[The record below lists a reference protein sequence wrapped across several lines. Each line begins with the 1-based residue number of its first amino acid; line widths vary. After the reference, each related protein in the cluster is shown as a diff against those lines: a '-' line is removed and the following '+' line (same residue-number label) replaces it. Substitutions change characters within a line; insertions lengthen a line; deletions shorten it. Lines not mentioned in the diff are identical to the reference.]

1 MLRAALGIFLLLH
14 GLLWCSVG
22 HCASR
27 QVRPTRPLL
36 IAHQLHNSLRMH
48 LNARGCTLPLGC
60 ACFEWRDP
68 DARHPVPQ
76 QPSCLVTNRSTAV
89 GPSSYGYAAYVNK
102 DHPPG
107 PPLPPPNPAPDPA
120 PAPPVRPPL
129 YTIRGAIE
137 VDTNENTM
145 FMWHEQLYVLENMC
159 VSARHAFH
167 NCLI

>member
-1 MLRAALGIFLLLH
+1 MRAALGICLLLH
-14 GLLWCSVG
+14 GLHWRSVG
-22 HCASR
+22 RCASR
-27 QVRPTRPLL
+27 QVRPTHSLL
-36 IAHQLHNSLRMH
+36 IAHWFHNSPRIH
-48 LNARGCTLPLGC
+48 IVIRGCDLPLGC

-68 DARHPVPQ
+68 GTRHPVPQ

-89 GPSSYGYAAYVNK
+89 DPSSYGYSAYVNK
-102 DHPPG
+102 DRPPG
-107 PPLPPPNPAPDPA
+107 PPPPPPPTPA

-159 VSARHAFH
+159 VSG
-167 NCLI
+167 I